1 MNTVCIKR
9 FFQEI
14 GGGDGMWLSCMMTMQ
29 PLIKSYFKM
38 SKALPLIRYENITD
52 CIYGDVGL
60 GLREVSSRG

>member
-1 MNTVCIKR
+1 
-9 FFQEI
+9 
-14 GGGDGMWLSCMMTMQ
+14 MWLSCMMTMQ
-29 PLIKSYFKM
+29 PLMKSYFKM